1 MSFDKAVD
9 VVSQLRD
16 PDNGCPWDLKQTH
29 TSLAKYLLEETN
41 EAIEVLE
48 TIEQTGDF
56 ENLKDELGDVLL
68 QVLLHSQLAA
78 ETGQFTIDDVIDNLV
93 EKLIR
98 RHPHVFGDSK
108 ASTIEEV
115 EAQWDRIKEQE
126 KNENK

>member
-41 EAIEVLE
+41 ETIEVLE

>member
-9 VVSQLRD
+9 VVAQLRD
-16 PDNGCPWDLKQTH
+16 PDNGCPWDLEQTH

-41 EAIEVLE
+41 ETIEVLE
-48 TIEQTGDF
+48 SIEQTGDF

-93 EKLIR
+93 KKLIR

-115 EAQWDRIKEQE
+115 QAQWDKIKEQE
-126 KNENK
+126 RDSKS